1 MEAVT
6 NILSSVYKFL
16 KNQKNL
22 LINGKW
28 VEPSSGEYAPSI
40 NPATGEV
47 LTYIALGNEEDVNQA
62 VSAASRALEEGEWS
76 KMSPADRGKLLW
88 RIADLIEHYG
98 DELAQLE
105 TLDNGK
111 PISISGPGDVMA
123 SANAFRYFAG
133 WPTKLR
139 GETNP
144 VSNGSYLNYTLR
156 EPVGVVGQII
166 PWNYPLMMAAWK
178 LAPALAAGTTVVL
191 KPAESTSLSALRL
204 GEIFLEAGV
213 PNGVVNIITGYGRVV
228 GTAMS
233 NHPKISKLAFT
244 GSTEVGRKIMEAGAS
259 NIKRVSLELG
269 GKSPNI
275 IFEDADLDAAAAG
288 ASEGIFYNMGQ
299 DCTSGSRV
307 FVQKSIY
314 QDVVARIA
322 KYANNLVIG
331 NGLDPAV
338 NMGPIVSKQQLQ
350 TVSSYVEIGL
360 KEGASLVAGGKQLTE
375 GAYKLGSFY
384 TPTVFADVK
393 NEMRIAQEEIFG
405 PVVSIIPFD
414 TVEDVIEQANDSIYG
429 LGAGI
434 WTRDIGRAHGVA
446 RAIKSGMVW
455 INSYG
460 AVDPAAPFGGYK
472 MSGYGREMGE
482 YAMELYTEVKSVW
495 VKLDR

>member
-1 MEAVT
+1 M
-6 NILSSVYKFL
+6 ILPSVSKFL
-16 KNQKNL
+16 KNKQKL
-22 LINGKW
+22 LINGEW
-28 VEPSSGEYAPSI
+28 TEPRSGEYAASL

-47 LTYIALGNEEDVNQA
+47 LTYIASGNEQDVELA
-62 VSAASRALEEGEWS
+62 VEAAQRALEFGEWP

-88 RIADLIEHYG
+88 RIADLIDYYA
-98 DELAQLE
+98 DELAQIE

-111 PISISGPGDVMA
+111 PISISRSGDVQA
-123 SANAFRYFAG
+123 SSNAFRYFAG

-144 VSNGSYLNYTLR
+144 VSSGNYLNYTVR

-191 KPAESTSLSALRL
+191 KPAEQTSLSALRL
-204 GEIFLEAGV
+204 GEILFEAGV
-213 PNGVVNIITGYGRVV
+213 PAGVVNIITGSGRIA
-228 GTAMS
+228 GNAIAH
-233 NHPKISKLAFT
+233 HPKISKLAFT
-244 GSTEVGRKIMEAGAS
+244 GSTEVGRKIVESGAT

-275 IFEDADLDAAAAG
+275 IFEDADLEVAAEGAA
-288 ASEGIFYNMGQ
+288 EGIFYNMGQ
-299 DCTSGSRV
+299 DCCSGSRV
-307 FVQKSIY
+307 FIQRSVY
-314 QDVVARIA
+314 QDVVDRIA
-322 KYANNLVIG
+322 DYANRMVIG
-331 NGLDPAV
+331 NGMDPSTE
-338 NMGPIVSKQQLQ
+338 MGPIVSKEQLR
-350 TVSSYVEIGL
+350 TVCNYVEIGL
-360 KEGASLVAGGKQLTE
+360 KEGATLIAGGSQLKDGIYE
-375 GAYKLGSFY
+375 NGYFHQ
-384 TPTVFADVK
+384 PTVFADVR
-393 NEMRIAQEEIFG
+393 NDMRIAQEEIFG

-414 TVEDVIEQANDSIYG
+414 TTEEVITAANDSIYG

-446 RAIKSGMVW
+446 KAIKSGMIW

-460 AVDPAAPFGGYK
+460 AVDPAAPFGGFK

>member
-1 MEAVT
+1 MKEVT
-6 NILSSVYKFL
+6 NLLPSVNKFL
-16 KNQKNL
+16 KNRNNL

-47 LTYIALGNEEDVNQA
+47 LTYFALGNVDDVDRA
-62 VSAASRALEEGEWS
+62 VSAASQALEQGEWP

-88 RIADLIEHYG
+88 RIADLIEQYG

-111 PISISGPGDVMA
+111 PISISRSGDIVA
-123 SANAFRYFAG
+123 SANVFRYFAG

-178 LAPALAAGTTVVL
+178 LAPALAAGTAVVL
-191 KPAESTSLSALRL
+191 KPAEQTPLTALRL
-204 GEIFLEAGV
+204 GGILMEAGV
-213 PNGVVNIITGYGRVV
+213 PAGVVNIITGYGNVA
-228 GTAMS
+228 GAAIS
-233 NHPKISKLAFT
+233 NHPKISKVAFT
-244 GSTEVGRKIMEAGAS
+244 GSTEVGRKIMESGAA
-259 NIKRVSLELG
+259 NIKRISLELG

-275 IFEDADLDAAAAG
+275 IFEDADLDVAAEGAG
-288 ASEGIFYNMGQ
+288 EGIFYNMGQ
-299 DCTSGSRV
+299 DCTSGSRI
-307 FVQKSIY
+307 FVQRSIY
-314 QDVVARIA
+314 QDAVERIA
-322 KYANNLVIG
+322 QYANRLVIG

-338 NMGPIVSKQQLQ
+338 NIGPIVSEQQLK

-360 KEGASLVAGGKQLTE
+360 KEGASLVAGGKQLT
-375 GAYKLGSFY
+375 GGDYGKGYFH

-393 NEMRIAQEEIFG
+393 NHMRIAQEEIFG
-405 PVVSIIPFD
+405 PVVTIIPFD
-414 TVEDVIEQANDSIYG
+414 TVEEVIKQANDSIYG

-434 WTRDIGRAHGVA
+434 WTRDIGRAHRVA
-446 RAIKSGMVW
+446 KQIKSGMVW

-482 YAMELYTEVKSVW
+482 HAMELYTEVKSIW

>member
-1 MEAVT
+1 MEVVSK
-6 NILSSVYKFL
+6 ILPSVSNFL
-16 KNQKNL
+16 NSKKNL
-22 LINGKW
+22 LIGGRW
-28 VEPSSGEYAPSI
+28 VEPSSGEYAPST
-40 NPATGEV
+40 NPATGEI
-47 LTYIALGNEEDVNQA
+47 LTYFALGNVEDVDRA
-62 VSAASRALEEGEWS
+62 VSAASHALEEGDWP

-88 RIADLIEHYG
+88 RIADLIEQYG

-111 PISISGPGDVMA
+111 PISISRPGDVMA
-123 SANAFRYFAG
+123 SANVFRYFAG

-156 EPVGVVGQII
+156 EPIGVVGQII
-166 PWNYPLMMAAWK
+166 PWNYPMMMAAWK

-191 KPAESTSLSALRL
+191 KPAEQTPLSALRL
-204 GEIFLEAGV
+204 GEILLEAGV
-213 PNGVVNIITGYGRVV
+213 PNGVVNIITGYGSVA
-228 GTAMS
+228 GAAIS

-244 GSTEVGRKIMEAGAS
+244 GSTEVGRKIMEAGAV

-314 QDVVARIA
+314 QDVVDRIA
-322 KYANNLVIG
+322 KYANNLIVG
-331 NGLDPAV
+331 NGLDPVV

-350 TVSSYVEIGL
+350 TVASYVEIGL
-360 KEGASLVAGGKQLTE
+360 KEGASLVAGGKRLTE
-375 GAYKLGSFY
+375 GDYGLGNFY

-405 PVVSIIPFD
+405 PVVTIIPFD
-414 TVEDVIEQANDSIYG
+414 TVDEVINQANDSIYG

-434 WTRDIGRAHGVA
+434 WTRDIGRAHGLA
-446 RAIKSGMVW
+446 REIKSGMIW
-455 INSYG
+455 INAYG
-460 AVDPAAPFGGYK
+460 AVDPAAPFGGFK

>member
-1 MEAVT
+1 MEGVT
-6 NILSSVYKFL
+6 TILPSVSKFL

-22 LINGKW
+22 LINGEW
-28 VEPSSGEYAPSI
+28 VEPVSEEYAPSI

-47 LTYIALGNEEDVNQA
+47 LTYFALGNEEDVNRA
-62 VSAASRALEEGEWS
+62 VIASSQALEMGDWP

-88 RIADLIEHYG
+88 RIADLIERYG

-111 PISISGPGDVMA
+111 PISISRTGDVVA
-123 SANAFRYFAG
+123 SANVFRYFAG

-191 KPAESTSLSALRL
+191 KPAEQTSLTALLL
-204 GEIFLEAGV
+204 GEILLEAGV
-213 PNGVVNIITGYGRVV
+213 PNGVVNIITGYGNVA
-228 GTAMS
+228 GAAIS
-233 NHPKISKLAFT
+233 NHPKVSKLAFT
-244 GSTEVGRKIMEAGAS
+244 GSTEVGRKIIEAGAA

-275 IFEDADLDAAAAG
+275 IFEDADIDAAAAG

-307 FVQKSIY
+307 FVQRSIY
-314 QDVVARIA
+314 QDVAERIA
-322 KYANNLVIG
+322 QYAKHLVVG

-360 KEGASLVAGGKQLTE
+360 NEGASLAAGGKRLTE
-375 GAYKLGSFY
+375 GDYGLGNFY
-384 TPTVFADVK
+384 TPTVFTDVK

-405 PVVSIIPFD
+405 PVVTIIPFD
-414 TVEDVIEQANDSIYG
+414 TVDEVVKQANHSIYG

-482 YAMELYTEVKSVW
+482 HAMELYTEVKSVW

>member
-1 MEAVT
+1 MEELK
-6 NILSSVYKFL
+6 ILPSVSNFL
-16 KNQKNL
+16 KSRQRL
-22 LINGKW
+22 LINGEW
-28 VEPSSGEYAPSI
+28 IEPASGEYAPST

-47 LTYIALGNEEDVNQA
+47 LTYFALGNEEDVNRA
-62 VSAASRALEEGEWS
+62 VSAASRALENGEWP

-111 PISISGPGDVMA
+111 PISISRPGDVMA
-123 SANAFRYFAG
+123 SANVFRYYAG
-133 WPTKLR
+133 WPTKHR

-144 VSNGSYLNYTLR
+144 VSNGSYLNYTVR

-178 LAPALAAGTTVVL
+178 LAPALAAGTTVIL
-191 KPAESTSLSALRL
+191 KPAEQTSLSALFL
-204 GEIFLEAGV
+204 GEILLEAGV
-213 PNGVVNIITGYGRVV
+213 PDGVVNIITGSGSEA
-228 GTAMS
+228 GTAIA

-244 GSTEVGRKIMEAGAS
+244 GSTEVGRKIMEAGTT

-275 IFEDADLDAAAAG
+275 IFEDADLDAAAEG

-307 FVQKSIY
+307 FVQRRIY
-314 QDVVARIA
+314 QDIVDRISG
-322 KYANNLVIG
+322 YANRLIIG
-331 NGLDPAV
+331 NGLDPAT
-338 NMGPIVSKQQLQ
+338 NIGPIVSKQQLQ

-375 GAYKLGSFY
+375 GAFGSGNFY
-384 TPTVFADVK
+384 TPTVFADV
-393 NEMRIAQEEIFG
+393 NNQMRIAQEEIFG
-405 PVVSIIPFD
+405 PVVSIIPFESVD
-414 TVEDVIEQANDSIYG
+414 EVIEQANDSIYG

-434 WTRDIGRAHGVA
+434 WTRDVGRAHGVA
-446 RAIKSGMVW
+446 KVIKSGMIW